1 MGGAGEEK
9 IEGPSAGPSAHG
21 TEVQASEWKCGC
33 RPLPP
38 EREGDL
44 PDQVGHAVG
53 LACCARLCLPEAGG
67 VKPQIRGSRS

>member
-21 TEVQASEWKCGC
+21 TERVQASEWKCGC

-38 EREGDL
+38 EREADL

-53 LACCARLCLPEAGG
+53 FGLLRAALSAR
-67 VKPQIRGSRS
+67 SRWCQTTDQG